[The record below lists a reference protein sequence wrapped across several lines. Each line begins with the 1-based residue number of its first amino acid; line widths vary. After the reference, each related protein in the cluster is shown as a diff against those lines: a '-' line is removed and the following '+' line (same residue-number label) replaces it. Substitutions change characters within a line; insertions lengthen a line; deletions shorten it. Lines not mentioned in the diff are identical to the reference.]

1 MARHPIQVVSLI
13 GMPGSGKSTVGV
25 LLAKRLGLAFVDT
38 DLLIQEQEQATLSE
52 IIAAKGHEALR
63 VIEEQVLLDMGIGPS
78 VISTGGSVVY
88 SEAIMNRLSTTSSVV
103 YLRSQLA
110 TVTYRI
116 SLAPDRGIASPGS
129 HTLEDVYNERVP
141 LYEHYAAITVDVDSE
156 PPETISGRIATV
168 LDSKK
173 V

>member
-1 MARHPIQVVSLI
+1 MR
-13 GMPGSGKSTVGV
+13 
-25 LLAKRLGLAFVDT
+25 LAA
-38 DLLIQEQEQATLSE
+38 
-52 IIAAKGHEALR
+52 
-63 VIEEQVLLDMGIGPS
+63 EEQVLLDIGIGPS

-88 SEAIMNRLSTTSSVV
+88 SKAIMNRLSNTSSVV

-110 TVTYRI
+110 TVEYRI
-116 SLAPDRGIASPGS
+116 SLAPDRGIASPAS

-156 PPETISGRIATV
+156 PPETISGHIAKA